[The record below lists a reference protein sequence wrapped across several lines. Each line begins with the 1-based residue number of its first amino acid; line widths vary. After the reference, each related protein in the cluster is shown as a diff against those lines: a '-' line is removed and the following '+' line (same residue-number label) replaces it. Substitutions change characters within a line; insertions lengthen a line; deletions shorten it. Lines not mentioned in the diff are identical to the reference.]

1 MQQIYLQ
8 VKHMNASYVN
18 EGEIPHPGVGPIGKN
33 DETVHHAYYQWV
45 PFVLFFQALLFY
57 LPHYIWRKAEGRY
70 YYRLV

>member
-1 MQQIYLQ
+1 MQRIYLQ

-70 YYRLV
+70 